1 MQGQV
6 IVLVVSIDEEPSG
19 LIKELSRLGVEVLF
33 GALSD
38 CEQLIDEHQ
47 PDLVVLFGARGAME
61 LASLIEGHEGQT
73 PPRMVI
79 AADRKELAKMIG
91 LNRDV
96 VVSLFATESGDRVL
110 GQRIESLARRAARR
124 RSASIPP
131 PPVKATQLGLPNAGL
146 LNKLELKK
154 STSLESPER
163 LGHKSSLGSKEK
175 DEPLRSMPHV
185 ASTIKAVDDESTS
198 KVVEDKAKDDT
209 ALKVSP
215 LAAKTPEPE
224 VKKPAAPRA
233 ESVEVADDDL
243 LSLRPSEFP
252 DAESDLAPIPTP
264 SAISVEATV
273 PPTFPPGANDG
284 GTSAVQLASATDDDA
299 VTAIVTPPTSG
310 FDISGA
316 EAALENLENLLAQAS
331 KPMARVSSEATSAP
345 STSSTETAPSAV
357 SDFDPLGAT
366 LLTEVRKVDG
376 SEEPRAVASSE
387 VPRESSEPL
396 SFDSLEPEEADEPSA
411 NVDLDDND
419 SSTQGSFDAPAAPDQ
434 QRVVAAEIGSETKQT
449 AQSANKQSANKPA
462 PKSKSNV
469 WWVPAALIAVATS
482 VGLYMTKTKPD
493 VHVAKG
499 AAASREEAE
508 PVAAPAEPAV
518 SEHVDA
524 PVDLSREPSAEQASA
539 AAMVNEPGAQAVSAA
554 AASEGETTPAQAAAV
569 AMEQPF
575 VVVDTNKP
583 SCEVL
588 LGEEVPQGGRDLVHQ
603 ASLLWGEAR
612 KLIVAGKVNEA
623 HKKMCGA
630 VILNPESEAVEG
642 LAQLYLD
649 MFSLEQA
656 EQWAN
661 KAEQLRPGQRDIAVL
676 KGDIY
681 GMRGEL
687 DKARDMWRAAFKL
700 SENGESQLRAMSRD
714 YGVEA
719 GRRLRSGDIVK
730 AEIWYRRAAILDPN
744 NLAAL
749 MGLAN
754 TFMRSD
760 RPSYALAFA
769 QKALAISELIPEM
782 QVLVGEV
789 AFKSGQIDEAR
800 SRFEKALAIRSDFYP
815 AKRGLSLIK

>member
-154 STSLESPER
+154 STSLEGPER
-163 LGHKSSLGSKEK
+163 LGLKSSLGSKEK
-175 DEPLRSMPHV
+175 NEPLRAMPQV
-185 ASTIKAVDDESTS
+185 TSTTKVVNDESTS
-198 KVVEDKAKDDT
+198 KVVDDKAKDDT
-209 ALKVSP
+209 ALKVSS
-215 LAAKTPEPE
+215 LAAKTVELE

-252 DAESDLAPIPTP
+252 DAESDLAPIPTS
-264 SAISVEATV
+264 SAVPVEATS
-273 PPTFPPGANDG
+273 PPTFPPGAHDG

-299 VTAIVTPPTSG
+299 VTAIVTPPTGG

-331 KPMARVSSEATSAP
+331 KPMARVSSEATSAS
-345 STSSTETAPSAV
+345 STSSTETAPSAL

-366 LLTEVRKVDG
+366 LLTEVHKVD
-376 SEEPRAVASSE
+376 VSE
-387 VPRESSEPL
+387 VPDVATSASGEVPSESSEPL
-396 SFDSLEPEEADEPSA
+396 SFDSLESEEADEASA
-411 NVDLDDND
+411 GVELENSD
-419 SSTQGSFDAPAAPDQ
+419 SATPESIDAPAARAQ
-434 QRVVAAEIGSETKQT
+434 ERLVAAEIGIDTKQT
-449 AQSANKQSANKPA
+449 AQSANKPA
-462 PKSKSNV
+462 SKSKSNV

-482 VGLYMTKTKPD
+482 LGLYMTRTKPD

-499 AAASREEAE
+499 AAAAREEATAE
-508 PVAAPAEPAV
+508 PLAAEAEPAV

-524 PVDLSREPSAEQASA
+524 PVDLSGEPSAEQASST
-539 AAMVNEPGAQAVSAA
+539 AMVNEPGAQTVSAA
-554 AASEGETTPAQAAAV
+554 AASEGETASAQAAV
-569 AMEQPF
+569 AGAIEQPF
-575 VVVDTNKP
+575 VVADTNKP
-583 SCEVL
+583 GCEVL

-630 VILNPESEAVEG
+630 VILNPESAAVEG

-769 QKALAISELIPEM
+769 QKALSISELIPEM